1 VDSLVIAISVFIAAA
16 YLLWQFLDRGLLD
29 DR

>member
-1 VDSLVIAISVFIAAA
+1 MDAIVIATSVFISGA
-16 YLLWQFLDRGLLD
+16 YLLWQFLERGLLD

>member
-1 VDSLVIAISVFIAAA
+1 MDTIVIVSSVVISAA

-29 DR
+29 DS